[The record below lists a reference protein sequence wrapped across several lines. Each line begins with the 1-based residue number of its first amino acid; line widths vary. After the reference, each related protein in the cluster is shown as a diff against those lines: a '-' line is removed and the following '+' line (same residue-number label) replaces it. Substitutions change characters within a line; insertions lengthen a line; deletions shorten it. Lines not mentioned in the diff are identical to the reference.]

1 MCAGRVGQE
10 RPGACGVHGESPS
23 VGQDAYAAVGTV
35 EGSRLMNGRIIVL
48 SIASYEAGFNAGTR
62 WAWLFIAVVMWAA
75 WSIREESV

>member
-1 MCAGRVGQE
+1 M
-10 RPGACGVHGESPS
+10 
-23 VGQDAYAAVGTV
+23 
-35 EGSRLMNGRIIVL
+35 MNGRIIVL